1 MLTLIANFF
10 GTAVTAAV
18 VSIAYFDIHP
28 LEYKPE
34 INKVDVSLLPVKSLK
49 NQVVFYNNNE
59 TLKLSKA
66 DMRCLEHNIFYE
78 AGIEDYAG
86 KIAVAQVTYNRLKT
100 KRWGNT
106 ICKVVYSPHQF
117 SWTKQKNRQ
126 KPKGKLWKESKR
138 AAAAFV
144 DGLRL
149 LNLHQSLYYHASWMK
164 KKPRWAKHKVKVHE
178 IGQHI
183 FYKPKKI

>member
-1 MLTLIANFF
+1 VFTLIANFV
-10 GTAVTAAV
+10 GTTLTAAV
-18 VSIAYFDIHP
+18 FSAAYFDIHP
-28 LEYKPE
+28 LQHKPE
-34 INKVDVSLLPVKSLK
+34 INKVDTSLLPMKSLK
-49 NQVVFYNNNE
+49 NEVVFYNNNE

-86 KIAVAQVTYNRLKT
+86 KIAVAQVTLNRLKT

-117 SWTKQKNRQ
+117 SWTKQKN
-126 KPKGKLWKESKR
+126 KEAPKGKLWAESKR

-164 KKPRWAKHKVKVHE
+164 KKPRWANHKIQVHK

>member
-1 MLTLIANFF
+1 VFTLLANFF
-10 GTAVTAAV
+10 GTTATALV
-18 VSIAYFDIHP
+18 VSAAYFDVHP

-34 INKVDVSLLPVKSLK
+34 VNKIDLSLLPAKSLE
-49 NQVVFYNNNE
+49 NEVVFYNNGDS
-59 TLKLSKA
+59 LKLSKA

-78 AGIEDYAG
+78 AGIEEYAG
-86 KIAVAQVTYNRLKT
+86 KIAVAQVTLNRLKT
-100 KRWGNT
+100 KRWGST

-117 SWTKQKNRQ
+117 SWTKQRNRQ
-126 KPKGKLWKESKR
+126 KPKGSLWEESKR

-149 LNLHQSLYYHASWMK
+149 LNLHNSLYYHASWMN
-164 KKPRWAKHKVKVHE
+164 KKPRWANHKIQVHE
-178 IGQHI
+178 IGQHV